1 MLSTPPP
8 SRMPPSIA
16 RLALLVL
23 LVAPLTA
30 CASGGAR
37 ETDTAVPSVTPPA
50 IVGQQFP
57 DLSTIPSDRTSTQV
71 DLRVMVNPDGTP
83 DMSSVTVTG
92 TSSAARR
99 DAFVMWISR
108 SRFKPGTQGGVPVR
122 AEFRMR
128 MKSKVEVRRV
138 G

>member
-1 MLSTPPP
+1 
-8 SRMPPSIA
+8 MPTFSIA
-16 RLALLVL
+16 RVALLFCL
-23 LVAPLTA
+23 AGPIAA

-37 ETDTAVPSVTPPA
+37 ETEVAASSVTRPVILGPQYPDFSNLPP
-50 IVGQQFP
+50 
-57 DLSTIPSDRTSTQV
+57 DRASSQIE
-71 DLRVMVNPDGTP
+71 LRVMVNPDGSP

-99 DAFVMWISR
+99 DAVMTWIAR

-122 AEFRMR
+122 TEYQLR